1 MDQHVLSFLSN
12 HRVSVLTTL
21 LADGSPHAAALH
33 YSHISDPLTLYFTSK
48 RTSRKMQALVSGNVV
63 KAALVIGMSDEEWKT
78 LQMEGE
84 VKLVSQ
90 EEIERI
96 QDIHYRKHPN
106 AQEFKNK
113 PETVFLQFTPT
124 WWRYTDFSTEPL
136 TSFSSE

>member
-1 MDQHVLSFLSN
+1 MDSQVVSFLSN
-12 HRVSVLTTL
+12 HRVSAFTTL
-21 LADGSPHAAALH
+21 LADGSPHTAALH
-33 YSHISDPLTLYFTSK
+33 YSHITDPLTLYFTTK
-48 RTSRKMQALVSGNVV
+48 RTSRKMQALASGSVV
-63 KAALVIGMSDEEWKT
+63 KASLVIGTNDEEWKT

-84 VKLVSQ
+84 VTLVSPAD
-90 EEIERI
+90 IERI

-106 AQEFKNK
+106 AEEFKNK

>member
-1 MDQHVLSFLSN
+1 
-12 HRVSVLTTL
+12 
-21 LADGSPHAAALH
+21 
-33 YSHISDPLTLYFTSK
+33 
-48 RTSRKMQALVSGNVV
+48 MQALVSGNVV